1 MLKIPCARDGRDN
14 LQFPSACSK
23 ADGPFR
29 CYGCDKPLVV
39 HKGVQRTHH
48 FQHAAAGGFVC
59 GGGGETMLHKSTKE
73 WVARHVDSPEFTIVS
88 NCPDCGCSR
97 PVFSGRPGLSAVIE
111 CRATVFGRGYQI
123 DVSVFCGSQ
132 SYADIEVVHS
142 HPCGPRKR
150 RDLALSSRL
159 GCIEVSAINLATH
172 KFPMSLWVHGRQ
184 TRCHG
189 CAVIAVKKRRAAA
202 AAATIAV
209 WARQVVPAWRRRKL
223 LAETA
228 VRAAVA
234 QWKFVTLQTRL
245 LCQDKAARNSLA
257 FEPYCGIVE
266 APAGSG
272 KTSTILAM
280 AKNCTRALLVTFNKD
295 LSDATNA
302 RAGPNLIVKT
312 FDSVCHSF
320 TGIGGGMTDQDI
332 VRAAY
337 PKCMPWFKKKG
348 ASGISAVASAVLQ
361 NCTVEPCDQHTAVM
375 YGIQKG
381 TRLDSFARSRNIVEI
396 RKIDIAAG
404 YDHLFVDEYQDMTPQ
419 ALRIIA
425 NSPTP
430 TTLVGDSNQKIYA
443 FRNQL
448 DCECEITHPE
458 QAARD
463 QAVVALHQTFRS
475 PLSIVRYMCSIGIQ
489 CTAPPMTR
497 RGGWLQCPASALSL
511 VCIRAATCVIAR
523 SNERVYAVAR
533 QLANTGFRVTV
544 IGGKKIAGE
553 LERCNTR
560 GKSPLQR
567 WAATL
572 TPPDRK
578 DAIAFLK
585 AHDGPFG
592 GGGLTVSTVHR
603 AKGTEHRH
611 VVLVDEIDRSEEPE
625 VWYVAHTR
633 HTHSLI
639 QIMPSET
646 Y

>member
-1 MLKIPCARDGRDN
+1 MLKIPCARDNMGR
-14 LQFPSACSK
+14 LRFPSTCSK
-23 ADGPFR
+23 DGGPFS
-29 CYGCDKPLVV
+29 CYGCDMPLIV
-39 HKGVQRTHH
+39 HKGSRRVHH
-48 FQHAAAGGFVC
+48 FQHATATRVSCA
-59 GGGGETMLHKSTKE
+59 GGGETMLHKSTKE
-73 WVARHVDSPEFTIVS
+73 WVARHVESTAFTILS
-88 NCPDCGCSR
+88 QCPDCKCSH
-97 PVFSGRPGLSAVIE
+97 PVFAGQPGLNAVVE
-111 CRATVFGRGYQI
+111 CRTTVLGRVYQI

-132 SYADIEVVHS
+132 SFADIEVVYSHS
-142 HPCGPRKR
+142 CGQRKR
-150 RDLALSSRL
+150 CDLALSSRL
-159 GCIEVSAINLATH
+159 GCIEVSAINLAMRE
-172 KFPMSLWVHGRQ
+172 FPMALQTCGRQ
-184 TRCHG
+184 IRCRK
-189 CAVIAVKKRRAAA
+189 CAIIAVGKRRATA
-202 AAATIAV
+202 AAATIAAWV
-209 WARQVVPAWRRRKL
+209 CRVVPAWRRRKL
-223 LAETA
+223 LGETA
-228 VRAAVA
+228 VCAAVA
-234 QWKFVTLQTRL
+234 QWKFVTLQAKL
-245 LCQDKAARNSLA
+245 LHRDKAARDLLA
-257 FEPYCGIVE
+257 SEPYCGIVE

-302 RAGPNLIVKT
+302 RAGLNLIVKT

-337 PKCMPWFKKKG
+337 PKCIPWFKKKG

-381 TRLDSFARSRNIVEI
+381 SRLDSFARSRSIVEN

-425 NSPTP
+425 NSTTP

-443 FRNQL
+443 FLNQL

-511 VCIRAATCVIAR
+511 VCIQASTCVVAR

-592 GGGLTVSTVHR
+592 GGSLTVCTVHR

-611 VVLVDEIDRSEEPE
+611 VVLVDEIDRTEEPE

-633 HTHSLI
+633 HSRTLI
-639 QIMPSET
+639 QLL
-646 Y
+646 